1 VTGSAKGRHDFG
13 GLELVHDGNVVHR
26 VAARAIDGHFAAKL
40 EFSLPVTESGWVS
53 LRIPGGSMDS
63 TGAVVMPPTIPV
75 RGSGRRNEMGE
86 VLFAHTSPV
95 YLDRAGK
102 RVLRNGAAE
111 ALLADMEAALKAIPV
126 KGRFDRDEQREEVL
140 QIYRD
145 GIRNLQR
152 QLVEHGTR

>member
-1 VTGSAKGRHDFG
+1 
-13 GLELVHDGNVVHR
+13 
-26 VAARAIDGHFAAKL
+26 
-40 EFSLPVTESGWVS
+40 
-53 LRIPGGSMDS
+53 
-63 TGAVVMPPTIPV
+63 
-75 RGSGRRNEMGE
+75 MGE

-95 YLDRAGK
+95 YLDMAGK